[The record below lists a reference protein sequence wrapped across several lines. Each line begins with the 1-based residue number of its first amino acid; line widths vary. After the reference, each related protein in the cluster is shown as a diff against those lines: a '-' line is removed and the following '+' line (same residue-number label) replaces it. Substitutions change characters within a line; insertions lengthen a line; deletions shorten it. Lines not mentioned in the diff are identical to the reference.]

1 VVYAIEI
8 SNFTKEFIQTKSL
21 PHLFLYPHKKTK
33 ITLAVN
39 SVNLQVKR
47 GELFGLLGP
56 NGAGK
61 TTLIKILCCLIL
73 PTRGTAKVA
82 GYDILEE
89 EEKVK
94 ASIGLVSGDERSFYG
109 RLTGRQNLQFF
120 ASLYN
125 LSRSYSKSRIEELTD
140 FLEIKEPDKR
150 FQEYSTGIKQR
161 LAIARSLLNNP
172 EILFMDEP
180 TKSLDPG
187 TAQKLREFIKE
198 KLARQ
203 EGKTIFFATHNLDEA
218 EYFADRLAIME
229 KGKITSCGA
238 TEELKGEILRC
249 FFER

>member
-1 VVYAIEI
+1 MAYAIETA
-8 SNFTKEFIQTKSL
+8 NLTKEFVQANSL
-21 PHLFLYPHKKTK
+21 FSSFLCPCKRKK
-33 ITLAVN
+33 ITLAVD

-73 PTRGTAKVA
+73 PARGTAKIA
-82 GYDILEE
+82 GYDILKE

-94 ASIGLVSGDERSFYG
+94 ASIGLVSGDERSFYW

-125 LSRSYSKSRIEELTD
+125 LSRSYSKSRIEELLD
-140 FLEIKEPDKR
+140 LVGIKEPGKR
-150 FQEYSTGIKQR
+150 FQEYSAGIKQR
-161 LAIARSLLNNP
+161 FAIAKSLLHNP
-172 EILFMDEP
+172 EVLFMDEP

-187 TAQKLREFIKE
+187 TAQKLLEFVKE
-198 KLARQ
+198 KLVRQ
-203 EGKTIFFATHNLDEA
+203 ENKTIFFASHNLAEA

-229 KGKITSCGA
+229 KGKIASCG
-238 TEELKGEILRC
+238 TPEELKGEISRC
-249 FFER
+249 FFGK